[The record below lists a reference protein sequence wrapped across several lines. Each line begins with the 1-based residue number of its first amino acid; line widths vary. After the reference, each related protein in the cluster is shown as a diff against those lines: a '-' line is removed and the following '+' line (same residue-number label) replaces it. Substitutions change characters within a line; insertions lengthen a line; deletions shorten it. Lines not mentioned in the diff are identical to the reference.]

1 MEVKESRL
9 KKIKSRLLF
18 FIKLVI
24 PFYVIRIKK
33 ILTTGKDIEKL
44 PPPTKGYGRIYFF
57 EPDENGNFWVR
68 HHEMPL
74 YLADKFN
81 KEYKDKLV
89 GLTRE
94 EIVEWIIKNK

>member
-1 MEVKESRL
+1 
-9 KKIKSRLLF
+9 
-18 FIKLVI
+18 
-24 PFYVIRIKK
+24 
-33 ILTTGKDIEKL
+33 
-44 PPPTKGYGRIYFF
+44 
-57 EPDENGNFWVR
+57 
-68 HHEMPL
+68 MPL